1 MNESELIDK
10 IAAAVADRIGSSE
23 DLWGMG
29 RVAKYLDR
37 NVQTVRNR
45 IACLPSFPR
54 KWRLSC
60 NQFNLSLTPSHQP
73 TQHPPAAL
81 CPLPEFS
88 WHQIPIA
95 RINSLA

>member
-1 MNESELIDK
+1 MSESDLIEK
-10 IAAAVADRIGSSE
+10 IAAAVADRIGSSD

-54 KWRLSC
+54 AIRLPVSG
-60 NQFNLSLTPSHQP
+60 TAQP
-73 TQHPPAAL
+73 LYNAA
-81 CPLPEFS
+81 EVMQ
-88 WHQIPIA
+88 WAQKYKEK
-95 RINSLA
+95 N